1 MEVIMIALS
10 DNLYFYKLLAPTTG
24 LCHYGIAFYATNR
37 ALAAIR
43 TQLKINFSHYAT

>member
-24 LCHYGIAFYATNR
+24 LCHYGIVFLCHQQGFGGYRNT
-37 ALAAIR
+37 IED
-43 TQLKINFSHYAT
+43 